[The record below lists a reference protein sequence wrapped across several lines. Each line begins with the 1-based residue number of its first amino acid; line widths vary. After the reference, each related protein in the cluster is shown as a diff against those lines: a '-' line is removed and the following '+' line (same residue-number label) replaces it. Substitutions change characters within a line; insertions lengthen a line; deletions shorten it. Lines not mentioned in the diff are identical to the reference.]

1 MGFTL
6 LTKLEEKLQQNF
18 TSSIEGRVKSLEY
31 LIREAMK
38 SDNNTNED
46 MSSKIHKILSDNE
59 TNDIEEIR
67 LIDSNGVILGTSD
80 SSNQSVTGQRVTD
93 INIKRALVSGKNGIG
108 DLLIKLVKG
117 FGY

>member
-1 MGFTL
+1 
-6 LTKLEEKLQQNF
+6 
-18 TSSIEGRVKSLEY
+18 
-31 LIREAMK
+31 
-38 SDNNTNED
+38 

-117 FGY
+117 FGF